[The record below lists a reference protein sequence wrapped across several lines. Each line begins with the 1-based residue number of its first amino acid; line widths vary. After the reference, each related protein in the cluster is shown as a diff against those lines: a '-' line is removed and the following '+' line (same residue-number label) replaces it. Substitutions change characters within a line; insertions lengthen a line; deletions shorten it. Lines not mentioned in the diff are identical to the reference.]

1 MSQNTLTCL
10 LTVAFFLC
18 TAAWVPFIDHIA
30 RNVQSSDTW
39 RPLPEDRPQRT
50 RSRAYMTV
58 TLFIIATAITTTL
71 LG

>member
-1 MSQNTLTCL
+1 MSQHTLTCL
-10 LTVAFFLC
+10 LSITFFLC
-18 TAAWVPFIDHIA
+18 TAAWVPFIDRIA
-30 RNVQSSDTW
+30 RSVQANDTW

-58 TLFIIATAITTTL
+58 TLLIIATAITTTL